1 MREFGALI
9 QAFVVALG
17 LVTAADPS
25 IMAFRFGSMSWIS
38 PILSILSNVFAV
50 TKIRARQREHST
62 SFVAVEYVL

>member
-1 MREFGALI
+1 MRAFGVLI
-9 QAFVVALG
+9 RAFVAALV
-17 LVTAADPS
+17 LATAVDPN